1 MIKQKDSLLEKL
13 TDFEATNRA
22 LRRLLREQHQAET
35 AAIRLGEQRDLLM
48 RRLGEA
54 DRFNEV
60 CLSMC
65 EKFIVFSSM
74 LQKID
79 IINRLCCCWTIYN
92 VELSIYQQ
100 MCYGHRVMYIQ
111 ILLAWWISYRTQSC
125 DFKFFLFFQNEFG
138 LCCLIMFWLK
148 KCTHT
153 LTNESN
159 SLSLSPKRLAV

>member
-111 ILLAWWISYRTQSC
+111 ILLAWWISYRTQRFVISSSFYFFRMNLVYVVWSC
-125 DFKFFLFFQNEFG
+125 SDSKNVHIL
-138 LCCLIMFWLK
+138 
-148 KCTHT
+148 
-153 LTNESN
+153 
-159 SLSLSPKRLAV
+159 

>member
-13 TDFEATNRA
+13 TDFEATNRT

-111 ILLAWWISYRTQSC
+111 ILLAWWISYRTQRFVISSSFYFFRMNLVYVVWSC
-125 DFKFFLFFQNEFG
+125 SDSKNVHIL
-138 LCCLIMFWLK
+138 
-148 KCTHT
+148 
-153 LTNESN
+153 
-159 SLSLSPKRLAV
+159 

>member
-65 EKFIVFSSM
+65 EKFKVFSSM

-111 ILLAWWISYRTQSC
+111 ILLAWWISYRTQRFVISSSFYFFRMNLVYVVWSC
-125 DFKFFLFFQNEFG
+125 SDSKNVHIL
-138 LCCLIMFWLK
+138 
-148 KCTHT
+148 
-153 LTNESN
+153 
-159 SLSLSPKRLAV
+159 

>member
-100 MCYGHRVMYIQ
+100 MCYGHRVMYVQ
-111 ILLAWWISYRTQSC
+111 ILLAWWIFYRTQ
-125 DFKFFLFFQNEFG
+125 KFG

-159 SLSLSPKRLAV
+159 SLSLSPKRLAVWW

>member
-65 EKFIVFSSM
+65 GKFIVFSSM

-92 VELSIYQQ
+92 EELSIYQQ

-111 ILLAWWISYRTQSC
+111 ILLAWWIFYRTQRFVISSSFYFFKMNLVYVVWSC
-125 DFKFFLFFQNEFG
+125 SDSKNVHIL
-138 LCCLIMFWLK
+138 
-148 KCTHT
+148 
-153 LTNESN
+153 
-159 SLSLSPKRLAV
+159 

>member
-111 ILLAWWISYRTQSC
+111 ILLAWWIFYRTRRFVISSSFYFFRMNLVYVVWSC
-125 DFKFFLFFQNEFG
+125 SDSKNVHIL
-138 LCCLIMFWLK
+138 
-148 KCTHT
+148 
-153 LTNESN
+153 
-159 SLSLSPKRLAV
+159 

>member
-111 ILLAWWISYRTQSC
+111 ILLAWWIFYRTQRFVISSSFYFFRMNLVYVVWSC
-125 DFKFFLFFQNEFG
+125 SDSKNVHIL
-138 LCCLIMFWLK
+138 
-148 KCTHT
+148 
-153 LTNESN
+153 
-159 SLSLSPKRLAV
+159 

>member
-111 ILLAWWISYRTQSC
+111 ILLAWWISYRTQRFVISSSFYFFRMNLVYVVGSC
-125 DFKFFLFFQNEFG
+125 SDSKNVHIL
-138 LCCLIMFWLK
+138 
-148 KCTHT
+148 
-153 LTNESN
+153 
-159 SLSLSPKRLAV
+159 

>member
-111 ILLAWWISYRTQSC
+111 ILLAWWIFYRTQRFVISSSFYFFRMNLVYVVWSC
-125 DFKFFLFFQNEFG
+125 SDSKNVH
-138 LCCLIMFWLK
+138 I
-148 KCTHT
+148 
-153 LTNESN
+153 
-159 SLSLSPKRLAV
+159 R

>member
-111 ILLAWWISYRTQSC
+111 ILLAWWIFYRTQRFVVSSSFYFFRMNLVYVVWSC
-125 DFKFFLFFQNEFG
+125 SDSKNVHIL
-138 LCCLIMFWLK
+138 
-148 KCTHT
+148 
-153 LTNESN
+153 
-159 SLSLSPKRLAV
+159 

>member
-60 CLSMC
+60 CLSIC

-111 ILLAWWISYRTQSC
+111 ILLAWWIFYRTQRFVISSSFYFFRMNLVYVVWSC
-125 DFKFFLFFQNEFG
+125 SDSKNVHIL
-138 LCCLIMFWLK
+138 
-148 KCTHT
+148 
-153 LTNESN
+153 
-159 SLSLSPKRLAV
+159 

>member
-79 IINRLCCCWTIYN
+79 IINRLCCCWAIYN

-111 ILLAWWISYRTQSC
+111 ILLAWWIFYRTQRFVISSSFYFFRMNLVYVVWSC
-125 DFKFFLFFQNEFG
+125 SDSKNVNIL
-138 LCCLIMFWLK
+138 
-148 KCTHT
+148 
-153 LTNESN
+153 
-159 SLSLSPKRLAV
+159 

>member
-79 IINRLCCCWTIYN
+79 IINRWCCCWTIYN

-111 ILLAWWISYRTQSC
+111 ILLAWWISYRTQRFVISSSFYFFRMNLVYVVWSC
-125 DFKFFLFFQNEFG
+125 SDSKNVHIL
-138 LCCLIMFWLK
+138 
-148 KCTHT
+148 
-153 LTNESN
+153 
-159 SLSLSPKRLAV
+159 